1 MYLSGQFSNPIWA
14 DCGEKKPDRTAIK
27 EKQKYN
33 SNTYTKTKINTNT
46 RTKKTQIQIQT
57 NYGERNSDKTAIMY
71 N

>member
-1 MYLSGQFSNPIWA
+1 MYLSGQFWNPIWA

-46 RTKKTQIQIQT
+46 RTKINTNTNTEQIMEKESQT
-57 NYGERNSDKTAIMY
+57 KLL
-71 N
+71 

>member
-33 SNTYTKTKINTNT
+33 SNTYTKTKINTKT
-46 RTKKTQIQIQT
+46 RTKTNTNTNTEQIMEKESQT
-57 NYGERNSDKTAIMY
+57 KLL
-71 N
+71 